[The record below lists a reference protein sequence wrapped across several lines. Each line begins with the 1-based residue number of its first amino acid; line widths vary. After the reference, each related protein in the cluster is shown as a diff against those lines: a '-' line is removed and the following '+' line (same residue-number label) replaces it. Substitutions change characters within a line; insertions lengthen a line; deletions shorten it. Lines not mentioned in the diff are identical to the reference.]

1 MTIQYDVK
9 ATYLAANATTAVFTG
24 PARIKGIV
32 ISYPV
37 GGGAFNIKNGSGGT
51 TVFYFAAPL
60 AEGSINIVI
69 PGDGIRCDN
78 GIYGTTA
85 AGVTAT
91 VFYG

>member
-1 MTIQYDVK
+1 MAMQTDVK
-9 ATYLAANATTAVFTG
+9 STYLAAGATAAVFAG

-37 GGGAFNIKNGSGGT
+37 GGGTLTLKNGSGGT
-51 TVFYFAAPL
+51 TVFNFNAPL
-60 AEGSINIVI
+60 AEGSINIIV
-69 PGDGIRCDN
+69 PGEGIQCLN